1 MIKADSNTGEVVR
14 RGTGVDLIVEVA
26 MIGNALGSTLPASL
40 HEDSKNAFLIG
51 LASESEEEMAA
62 KLSASIIAHKDG
74 KRVTSKADKKVVP
87 ESMDKALDVIIEAM
101 MKAIGEE
108 IGN

>member
-1 MIKADSNTGEVVR
+1 
-14 RGTGVDLIVEVA
+14 
-26 MIGNALGSTLPASL
+26 
-40 HEDSKNAFLIG
+40 
-51 LASESEEEMAA
+51 MAA

>member
-1 MIKADSNTGEVVR
+1 MIKADSSTGEVVR

-40 HEDSKNAFLIG
+40 HQDLKNAFLIG

-62 KLSASIIAHKDG
+62 KLSASIANN
-74 KRVTSKADKKVVP
+74 RRANSKADKKVAP
-87 ESMDKALDVIIEAM
+87 KNIDKALDVIIEAM

>member
-26 MIGNALGSTLPASL
+26 MIGNALGGTLPASL
-40 HEDSKNAFLIG
+40 HEDLKNAFLIG
-51 LASESEEEMAA
+51 LASESEEV
-62 KLSASIIAHKDG
+62 IAHKDG